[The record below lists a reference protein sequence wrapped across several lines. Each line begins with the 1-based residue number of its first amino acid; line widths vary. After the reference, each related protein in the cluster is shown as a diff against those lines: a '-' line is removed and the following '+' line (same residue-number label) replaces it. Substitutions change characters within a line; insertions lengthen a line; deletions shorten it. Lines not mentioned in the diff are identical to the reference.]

1 MGRFLEAINTAKL
14 LGSIVPLYYTL
25 LIMFNKHPKLFLS
38 AIVKFSFVFVLV
50 ATIKPLQFFTRHFC
64 YSKVRTMTLVYSLT
78 KDQIFA
84 LSNKRNIHELMNFF
98 RSKTFDFNSPEV
110 FVIENRSIFI
120 RNYTDCRTVVVFDI
134 PIFLFIQHLDANQRN
149 RIIRQLIVGIK
160 QNSSLIKFK
169 QDLFDKLVYQQFF
182 QKGLGVN
189 LVTTQTHLNKLPIV
203 FQIKKGSQ
211 VKTFMLWY
219 SVNSIPILRSVSDKV
234 DYPKSFIEN
243 LSYIGMNYVWTE
255 PDPLDIL
262 SLTGAKYKVV
272 GSIMFY
278 TPKNII
284 QAQLNEF
291 RILILDVTPLFNLPT
306 DSIYNYK
313 YAIEFLDDIILA
325 GEYLKSKLLKVEL
338 VLKPKRRYS
347 NIHHGLYKKHL
358 ENLEKNN
365 LIKSLPFSSNI
376 YTETSRSKIVIS
388 PPFSSGAL
396 IAKEMNVKTCYY
408 VPSITARN
416 FELPALMHGTPVL
429 KGLTEL
435 IRFVTP

>member
-1 MGRFLEAINTAKL
+1 M
-14 LGSIVPLYYTL
+14 
-25 LIMFNKHPKLFLS
+25 
-38 AIVKFSFVFVLV
+38 
-50 ATIKPLQFFTRHFC
+50 
-64 YSKVRTMTLVYSLT
+64 
-78 KDQIFA
+78 
-84 LSNKRNIHELMNFF
+84 
-98 RSKTFDFNSPEV
+98 
-110 FVIENRSIFI
+110 
-120 RNYTDCRTVVVFDI
+120 VFDI
-134 PIFLFIQHLDANQRN
+134 PIFLFIQHLDAKQRN
-149 RIIRQLIVGIK
+149 RIIQQLFVGIK
-160 QNSSLIKFK
+160 QNSSFVKFK

-182 QKGLGVN
+182 KKGLGVN

-203 FQIKKGSQ
+203 FKIKNGSQ

-219 SVNSIPILRSVSDKV
+219 SVNSIPILSSVSDKF

-278 TPKNII
+278 TPKNTI

-291 RILILDVTPLFNLPT
+291 RILILDVTPLSNLPT

-313 YAIEFLDDIILA
+313 YAIEFLEDIILA
-325 GEYLKSKLLKVEL
+325 GEYLKSKFLKVEL
-338 VLKPKRRYS
+338 VLKPKRSYS
-347 NIHHGLYKKHL
+347 NIHHSLYKKHL
-358 ENLEKNN
+358 ENLEKSNV
-365 LIKSLPFSSNI
+365 IKSLPFSNNI

-388 PPFSSGAL
+388 PPYSSGAL

-416 FELPALMHGTPVL
+416 FELPVSMHDTPVL